1 MLHNTKWKQVDI
13 FSWLLLLVFNLVPN
27 STTVLRKTQDI
38 WNTWSASSM
47 CINTRHKCFS
57 SRNRFYVNVIDN
69 NVDAANVGF
78 TQKLDC
84 IFTSWGSVY
93 VAESNITHFQCAI
106 LNRNIILV
114 NIHRVLDFN
123 KCNIFV
129 FNVPRISRS
138 SLIQIET
145 KQNMNN
151 NLRLLLI

>member
-1 MLHNTKWKQVDI
+1 MLHNTKWKQVDV
-13 FSWLLLLVFNLVPN
+13 FSWFLLLVFNLVPN

-38 WNTWSASSM
+38 WNTRSASSM

-57 SRNRFYVNVIDN
+57 SRNRFYVNVIEN

-78 TQKLDC
+78 THKFDC
-84 IFTSWGSVY
+84 IVTSWGSVY
-93 VAESNITHFQCAI
+93 VAESNMTHFQYPI
-106 LNRNIILV
+106 LNSNIILI
-114 NIHRVLDFN
+114 NKHRVLNFN

-138 SLIQIET
+138 SLIQTET

-151 NLRLLLI
+151 NRRLLLI